1 MIPAPHPAP
10 QAFAKPSGIPTG
22 PVIFPQP
29 CCSPSIQSNSKNL
42 VRNKP
47 SHPSRLRAELLE
59 SSTAEKDLGVVVDKE
74 LSKSQQ
80 CVFVAK
86 EANGCLGCL
95 RKSFANLRGRGSP
108 RGAHL
113 ELCVPCWVP
122 QYKRNVELLGQAQ
135 LRNYKDDQRPGA
147 SLW

>member
-22 PVIFPQP
+22 PVIFHQP

-47 SHPSRLRAELLE
+47 SHPSRLRADLLQ

-86 EANGCLGCL
+86 KANGCLGCL

-108 RGAHL
+108 SEAHL
-113 ELCVPCWVP
+113 ELCVPC
-122 QYKRNVELLGQAQ
+122 
-135 LRNYKDDQRPGA
+135 
-147 SLW
+147 